1 MPQAKKA
8 IPSSFKDVS
17 THSRATSGG
26 TSIFHASSV
35 NNRDDGDDSQISA
48 YKVQLQQI
56 EKDIAEEESY
66 DFEANLKE

>member
-1 MPQAKKA
+1 VRNIQSARPNQVGIAKTKG

-35 NNRDDGDDSQISA
+35 NNRDDDDSQISA
-48 YKVQLQQI
+48 YKV
-56 EKDIAEEESY
+56 
-66 DFEANLKE
+66 